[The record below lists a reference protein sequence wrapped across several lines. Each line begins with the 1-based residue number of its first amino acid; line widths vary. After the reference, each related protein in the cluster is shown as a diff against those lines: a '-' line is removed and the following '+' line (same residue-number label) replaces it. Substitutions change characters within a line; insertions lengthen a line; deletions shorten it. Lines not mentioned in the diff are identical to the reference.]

1 MLPVRALEEIGI
13 HEPELGMEIPASITL
28 PDGEKLEKTFIL
40 SGYYTDYRDPAIYRP
55 AGYFSQ
61 EFLQRL
67 PIDIA
72 ENTTLLIQQKDNIDD
87 EAIED
92 MLYQDVEMRDDSQQF
107 FGPYGRA
114 DLVWS
119 GHAPL
124 QCHVHFS
131 QPGYPAVRTA
141 ENYGNYEE
149 TVKIY
154 RPSPDRQAPGRRLCP
169 WRGGRNPDHSNRD
182 PPAPFRDVPAG

>member
-1 MLPVRALEEIGI
+1 MDE
-13 HEPELGMEIPASITL
+13 
-28 PDGEKLEKTFIL
+28 
-40 SGYYTDYRDPAIYRP
+40 
-55 AGYFSQ
+55 
-61 EFLQRL
+61 
-67 PIDIA
+67 
-72 ENTTLLIQQKDNIDD
+72 

-92 MLYQDVEMRDDSQQF
+92 MLYRDVEMRDDSQQF
-107 FGPYGRA
+107 FGGISFYRQSVDDLAGGFDTVVLMAGLILFGAAMLLYNVMYISLSRDIRQYG
-114 DLVWS
+114 LLKTM
-119 GHAPL
+119 GTTKKQL
-124 QCHVHFS
+124 
-131 QPGYPAVRTA
+131 PAVRTA